1 MVGMAFRRR
10 KWTKS
15 GGNDVMLLD
24 ELSQGWSKKLLPR
37 LAKKK
42 NDDYTNYKRKMQEQ
56 QNELIPPPTL
66 ILLRL
71 LRINEKTAFYITNLD
86 FTLEC
91 KGRKYVVTCRILMKY
106 IILFAL
112 GIFFLIFTIHPP
124 YFDNWIL
131 CDLQ

>member
-1 MVGMAFRRR
+1 
-10 KWTKS
+10 
-15 GGNDVMLLD
+15 
-24 ELSQGWSKKLLPR
+24 
-37 LAKKK
+37 
-42 NDDYTNYKRKMQEQ
+42 MQEQ

-71 LRINEKTAFYITNLD
+71 LRINETTAFYITNLD
-86 FTLEC
+86 FILEC
-91 KGRKYVVTCRILMKY
+91 KGREYVVMCRILMKY

-112 GIFFLIFTIHPP
+112 GIFFLIFTIHLP